1 MKHED
6 RLQRILVLLNESM
19 LDDGRWPQTSAL
31 IDEAIGARGSALT
44 FADEP
49 TEGNVRILFSK
60 CFYRGVDRAA
70 WQRDYFRY
78 YQSDDEHVPRVRVLP
93 DGKIVS
99 VPDLFS
105 EQELK
110 TSRMYNEALVR
121 FAGQNGLRVRLD
133 GPRRSLI
140 VWGIQN
146 PMHGNGWSFAQ
157 VDLVRR
163 LLPHLRQYVRVRSAL
178 ADSEALGTS
187 VAELLDSTR
196 LGVIQ
201 LGPEGRILEAND
213 MAAALLRRCDG
224 LYDDKRV
231 LRAATA
237 EENSRLQNLVARA
250 LPRLAEFGVSGS
262 MMVSRPSLASRLALH
277 VKPVANRELDY
288 RSRNVTALVLIV
300 DPQSRTAVEPA
311 LVQSMLDLT
320 PAESE
325 VVSLLA
331 QGRTLRQIAAMSGR
345 EYNTVRTHLHHVSVK
360 LGVSRQFE
368 IAQLALALSDLPS
381 SRDR

>member
-1 MKHED
+1 M
-6 RLQRILVLLNESM
+6 QRILVLLNDSM
-19 LDDGRWPQTSAL
+19 LADGRWHQTSAL

>member
-1 MKHED
+1 
-6 RLQRILVLLNESM
+6 
-19 LDDGRWPQTSAL
+19 
-31 IDEAIGARGSALT
+31 
-44 FADEP
+44 
-49 TEGNVRILFSK
+49 
-60 CFYRGVDRAA
+60 
-70 WQRDYFRY
+70 
-78 YQSDDEHVPRVRVLP
+78 
-93 DGKIVS
+93 
-99 VPDLFS
+99 
-105 EQELK
+105 
-110 TSRMYNEALVR
+110 
-121 FAGQNGLRVRLD
+121 
-133 GPRRSLI
+133 
-140 VWGIQN
+140 
-146 PMHGNGWSFAQ
+146 
-157 VDLVRR
+157 
-163 LLPHLRQYVRVRSAL
+163 
-178 ADSEALGTS
+178 
-187 VAELLDSTR
+187 
-196 LGVIQ
+196 
-201 LGPEGRILEAND
+201 